1 MAKFVFKMQNIL
13 AVKEKLESQA
23 KAEYGLEI
31 SKLREE
37 EQKKILLEQKKLY
50 YEQQLTEC
58 LHDTLDM
65 PRIKQYEQAVEDM
78 KICIREQQHIIK
90 QQEEKVA
97 KARKKLDDAMKERKT
112 YEKLKERAFEEFK
125 LELNAAEQKEV
136 DKKIKGIDQPES
148 AGSKLVTALIAL
160 IIIIIWL
167 VVFAFL
173 IKLDVGGIG
182 SNVLYPVLKDVPL
195 VNKIL
200 PSVSEEQQAE
210 EGNYKYTTLKS
221 ANARIE
227 ELEGQLASE
236 SGTTSANSDYIKNLE
251 AKVKQLQKY
260 KDDVD
265 AFNKRVAEFD
275 EKVVFTDNAP
285 DASEYRKYY
294 EEISPDNAEKIYRQ
308 VVKSERS
315 TEKAK
320 ELATYYSNMEAASAA
335 QTLQEMKEDLDL
347 VCDIIENMPEKK
359 AAAILQEMDSTFAA
373 QISKKISAIDK

>member
-1 MAKFVFKMQNIL
+1 MAKK
-13 AVKEKLESQA
+13 
-23 KAEYGLEI
+23 
-31 SKLREE
+31 
-37 EQKKILLEQKKLY
+37 
-50 YEQQLTEC
+50 
-58 LHDTLDM
+58 D
-65 PRIKQYEQAVEDM
+65 
-78 KICIREQQHIIK
+78 
-90 QQEEKVA
+90 
-97 KARKKLDDAMKERKT
+97 
-112 YEKLKERAFEEFK
+112 
-125 LELNAAEQKEV
+125 

-308 VVKSERS
+308 VVFTRS
-315 TEKAK
+315 K
-320 ELATYYSNMEAASAA
+320 
-335 QTLQEMKEDLDL
+335 
-347 VCDIIENMPEKK
+347 
-359 AAAILQEMDSTFAA
+359 
-373 QISKKISAIDK
+373 

>member
-1 MAKFVFKMQNIL
+1 MAKK
-13 AVKEKLESQA
+13 
-23 KAEYGLEI
+23 
-31 SKLREE
+31 
-37 EQKKILLEQKKLY
+37 
-50 YEQQLTEC
+50 
-58 LHDTLDM
+58 D
-65 PRIKQYEQAVEDM
+65 
-78 KICIREQQHIIK
+78 
-90 QQEEKVA
+90 
-97 KARKKLDDAMKERKT
+97 
-112 YEKLKERAFEEFK
+112 
-125 LELNAAEQKEV
+125 

-236 SGTTSANSDYIKNLE
+236 SGTTSANSDYIKN
-251 AKVKQLQKY
+251 

-335 QTLQEMKEDLDL
+335 QTLQEM
-347 VCDIIENMPEKK
+347 N
-359 AAAILQEMDSTFAA
+359 STFAA